1 MMESRFRDIK
11 WWYWLATAILLVVCL
26 VAGWRQAIYVAIAL
40 TAFQIIQFAAREHD
54 LTAFPIQ
61 VRTAYLGLLVIGL
74 YPWLAFVHW
83 IQLCGTW
90 GMVVVGYC
98 PLARMLSLLP
108 WNRRQRLS
116 ISLVRRTFLSW
127 PVPGSIIAAV
137 NAAVAGVE

>member
-40 TAFQIIQFAAREHD
+40 TAVQLIQFAAREHD
-54 LTAFPIQ
+54 LTAFPVQ
-61 VRTAYLGLLVIGL
+61 VRAAYLGLLVIGL

-108 WNRRQRLS
+108 WNRRQPLS
-116 ISLVRRTFLSW
+116 ISLVRRTFLSR
-127 PVPGSIIAAV
+127 PVPGSIVAAV
-137 NAAVAGVE
+137 NAAVAAVE